1 MKYRVIGWTEYD
13 GGEIPSA
20 EPTPAAVRAIL
31 ADLRE
36 HRYLFTGYDHQES
49 PLCAPVLNDGK
60 KRLFSARHFAAL
72 MAEARGE
79 RGEMSYARYLQNRWP
94 RLTHRSRLPKEERRV
109 APGTPAEEGI
119 AEEITLTVAPEVLTA
134 ASGGRV
140 VLPEEGLTSLDAGD
154 TLTLL
159 SRETSASYPVLR
171 VVRRRDL
178 TEEEEIALM
187 ALSYTGDRKKQKE
200 AERRYAAAPL
210 VLDITLSTK
219 EA

>member
-13 GGEIPSA
+13 GTDIPSA

-31 ADLRE
+31 LDLRE
-36 HRYLFTGYDHQES
+36 HGYLFTGYDHQES

-72 MAEARGE
+72 MAEAQGE
-79 RGEMSYARYLQNRWP
+79 RSEMSYARYLQPRRP
-94 RLTHRSRLPKEERRV
+94 RLSRRHRLTEEERRV

-119 AEEITLTVAPEVLTA
+119 AEEITLTVASEVSKA
-134 ASGGRV
+134 ARGGHV
-140 VLPEEGLTSLDAGD
+140 VLPEEGLTSLDVGD
-154 TLTLL
+154 TLTLV
-159 SRETSASYPVLR
+159 SETASASYSVLR

-187 ALSYTGDRKKQKE
+187 ALFYTGDRKKQKE
-200 AERRYAAAPL
+200 AEKRYAAAPL
-210 VLDITLSTK
+210 VLDITLDVK
-219 EA
+219 N